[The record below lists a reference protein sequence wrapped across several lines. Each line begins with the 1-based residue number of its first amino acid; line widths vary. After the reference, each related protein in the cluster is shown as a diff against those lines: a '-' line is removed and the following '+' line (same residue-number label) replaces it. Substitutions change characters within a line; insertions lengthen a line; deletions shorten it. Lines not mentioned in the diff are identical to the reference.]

1 MYYVEVTHA
10 DFIMVEEA
18 TSDPNTFTPPRR
30 DCVGTGQ
37 DYCPTPPKGDHES
50 EGVALN
56 SL

>member
-50 EGVALN
+50 EEVALN